1 MKGRCTNENNNKNEK
16 NTYYWDYKK
25 CFKNIAIAGTI
36 VILSTLYIKCFFQY
50 NAYLEFLM
58 K

>member
-1 MKGRCTNENNNKNEK
+1 MKIIIKTKK

-36 VILSTLYIKCFFQY
+36 ATTIFLYINWFIQY
-50 NAYLEFLM
+50 NIYLNSLM